1 MNNVFEQVDDYEVED
16 YDVYE
21 NIESVSHDRAWG
33 FCDPK
38 CFDSKEDLLAQDLQE
53 VHSHFQMG

>member
-1 MNNVFEQVDDYEVED
+1 MNNVFEQLHDYE
-16 YDVYE
+16 YDEETV
-21 NIESVSHDRAWG
+21 NVSVAYDRAWG

-38 CFDSKEDLLAQDLQE
+38 CYVSKEDLLAQDLQE